1 MLKKIDNVIY
11 KVCAAVGS
19 LSYVGIIAM
28 MVLNLI
34 DVALLRA
41 KAKAAGIKDIKQRGS
56 DVMFVLADL
65 DFQAVS
71 ALCADPDYK
80 ARVTF
85 LPNAKEPTLRFR
97 LVSGPDSLKQSKL
110 FVERFASFRKS

>member
-1 MLKKIDNVIY
+1 M
-11 KVCAAVGS
+11 CCS
-19 LSYVGIIAM
+19 CWQSWTF
-28 MVLNLI
+28 
-34 DVALLRA
+34 R
-41 KAKAAGIKDIKQRGS
+41 QS
-56 DVMFVLADL
+56 
-65 DFQAVS
+65 
-71 ALCADPDYK
+71 LCADPDYK